1 VAPGRRQGCFSLR
14 WQGRDGGAGRE
25 HCGRFCC
32 FFTFM
37 RTYMLEGEG
46 EVCCFTVY
54 DRDAS
59 AGGATN
65 KLLYNTMKMRRNT
78 LNMRKVHLK

>member
-1 VAPGRRQGCFSLR
+1 
-14 WQGRDGGAGRE
+14 
-25 HCGRFCC
+25 
-32 FFTFM
+32 M

-78 LNMRKVHLK
+78 LNMRKVDLK